1 MGHPAH
7 FDSLISVTKTV
18 VCGTNGLCSGE
29 CSARLVFCYLLVM
42 KPRTKPNEKPSADN
56 NRGDSVLFVS
66 HAAVDMELALL
77 LKRAV
82 ERCFPG
88 LTIFDASD
96 PESLRPTEDW
106 VHSVLN
112 NLRATNL
119 VLVLATE
126 RSMKR
131 LWVWFEAGAS
141 WDRTSRLVTCG
152 IGKTHKGNLPL
163 PFSIYIAFSLTD
175 PRDLEG
181 LFDLIQER
189 LGGRGTQIPDFN
201 DLAGRF
207 GAIEDTLLRDQRV
220 LDDPLYEER
229 WRLVNERIDGM
240 DANGR
245 EALKL
250 LLLDGNSTDHFA
262 LAELKRRGFAANHAS
277 ILPGLQFASNLVQRV
292 PDQPPTQS
300 YADSVSVLWEIK
312 PEFRPLVRRY
322 FEEKK

>member
-1 MGHPAH
+1 MTEP
-7 FDSLISVTKTV
+7 
-18 VCGTNGLCSGE
+18 
-29 CSARLVFCYLLVM
+29 
-42 KPRTKPNEKPSADN
+42 KP
-56 NRGDSVLFVS
+56 VLFVS

-82 ERCFPG
+82 TRCFPA
-88 LTIFDASD
+88 LTVFDASD
-96 PESLRPTEDW
+96 AESLKPTEDW
-106 VHSVLN
+106 VHSVLD

-119 VLVLATE
+119 VLVIATE

-141 WDRTSRLVTCG
+141 WERTSRLVTCG

-163 PFSIYIAFSLTD
+163 PFAIYIAFSLTE
-175 PRDLEG
+175 PGDLQG
-181 LFDLIQER
+181 LFNLIQER
-189 LGGRGTQIPDFN
+189 LAGRGTQTIDFG
-201 DLAGRF
+201 DLASRF
-207 GAIEDTLLRDQRV
+207 SGIEDSLVRDQRA
-220 LDDPLYEER
+220 LDDPLYEQR
-229 WRLVNERIDGM
+229 WKLVNERIDGM

-262 LAELKRRGFAANHAS
+262 LAELKRGGFAANHAS
-277 ILPGLQFASNLVQRV
+277 ILPGLQFVSNLVQRV

-322 FEEKK
+322 FEERKR